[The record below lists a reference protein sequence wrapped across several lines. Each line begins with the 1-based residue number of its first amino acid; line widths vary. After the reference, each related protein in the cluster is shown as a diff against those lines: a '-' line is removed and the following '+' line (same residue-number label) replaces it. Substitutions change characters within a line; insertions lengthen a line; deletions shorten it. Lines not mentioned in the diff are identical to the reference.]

1 VTGDGTHSLE
11 NLILK
16 DERAVCMA
24 HVYFDAQR
32 DRIWSVPGKDEA
44 VQLIEI
50 GTHCRGCVFLDGVDI
65 KTEAMEAAID
75 RVARGF
81 DGFYFGR
88 FDIRTPSVADFKQG
102 KNFKVV
108 ELNGVTSEA
117 THIYDPSNSL
127 FAAYSVLFQQWRIAF
142 EIGAQNRKQGIRP
155 VTLRTL
161 ASLVIQKWQRRVE
174 TPAKEPPPVELD
186 SEYASELPQEL

>member
-1 VTGDGTHSLE
+1 
-11 NLILK
+11 
-16 DERAVCMA
+16 
-24 HVYFDAQR
+24 
-32 DRIWSVPGKDEA
+32 VPGKDEA
-44 VQLIEI
+44 MQLIEI

-88 FDIRTPSVADFKQG
+88 FDIRTPSIADFKQG

-155 VTLRTL
+155 VTLTTL
-161 ASLVIQKWQRRVE
+161 ASLVFQKWRRSVE
-174 TPAKEPPPVELD
+174 ASDEKPPLVGLD
-186 SEYASELPQEL
+186 SEYVSELPQEL